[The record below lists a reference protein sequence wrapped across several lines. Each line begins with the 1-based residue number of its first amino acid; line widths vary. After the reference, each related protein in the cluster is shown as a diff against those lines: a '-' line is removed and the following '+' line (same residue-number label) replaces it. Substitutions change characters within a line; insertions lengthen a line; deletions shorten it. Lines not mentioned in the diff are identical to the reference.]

1 MRFPTAAWPPTQ
13 LATHPTGHPTLLP
26 SSSAALAS
34 LASSAFR
41 ALTFQKLLFE
51 VPSYRLHIK
60 HTICV
65 LILILILFLIG

>member
-51 VPSYRLHIK
+51 VPLYRLHN
-60 HTICV
+60 
-65 LILILILFLIG
+65 ILILFLIG